1 MVVDTANS
9 VYRYSDPAQGES
21 LSQQP
26 PRTHWHLPACMA
38 CERLCWI
45 RQTPPPLRVRSM
57 PHTTLYRMPDDPL
70 LEPLRR
76 QDPPRDD
83 AFWRPKQAW
92 LVSTSPIAL
101 DWAAVGGVPDMGN
114 LVRCVLE
121 CSP

>member
-1 MVVDTANS
+1 MSVNS
-9 VYRYSDPAQGES
+9 RRELTGTCQRVWPVSDCAGYDNPS
-21 LSQQP
+21 PPLS
-26 PRTHWHLPACMA
+26 
-38 CERLCWI
+38 
-45 RQTPPPLRVRSM
+45 LRVRSM